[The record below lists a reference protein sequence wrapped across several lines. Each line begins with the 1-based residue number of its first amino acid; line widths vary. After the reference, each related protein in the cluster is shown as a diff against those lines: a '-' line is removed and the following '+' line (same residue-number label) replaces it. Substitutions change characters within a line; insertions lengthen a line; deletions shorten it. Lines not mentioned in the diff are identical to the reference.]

1 MTVTQT
7 DHELVPEALIDKDGV
22 KVSKSPWG
30 PDDEIGRLNWIT
42 PDTNRAILE
51 HLGGG
56 QSADHAH
63 VDSLVRGGIQ
73 EGLKIEKL
81 DRIRTLRAPLVTA
94 EWRESSGKISRER
107 MDGR

>member
-56 QSADHAH
+56 H
-63 VDSLVRGGIQ
+63 VFD
-73 EGLKIEKL
+73 L
-81 DRIRTLRAPLVTA
+81 DRKSVV
-94 EWRESSGKISRER
+94 
-107 MDGR
+107 